1 MQIIELILNEDSID
15 AGVQA
20 ISIVGDPAIESNFI
34 ALSKEP
40 EIKLAK
46 IDEEKRILLG
56 PALIPNKTIYRKDG
70 DREYYVYFSNDTIR
84 KASQLFLKN
93 SRQGQSTLEHAMK
106 LTGLTVVESW
116 IVDDTEKDKSA
127 FYGMKMPVG
136 TWMTAI
142 KVDNEQVW
150 NNEVKNGN
158 VKGFSIEGYFADKTD
173 LSHVA
178 KEDENEKKLE
188 EIKKLLSDV

>member
-1 MQIIELILNEDSID
+1 MDIIELILNEESIE

-20 ISIVGDPAIESNFI
+20 ISIVENPAIESNFI
-34 ALSKEP
+34 ALAKEH
-40 EIKLAK
+40 ELKFAK
-46 IDEEKRILLG
+46 VDEEKRILLG

-93 SRQGQSTLEHAMK
+93 GSQGKSTLEHQMK

-127 FYGMKMPVG
+127 FYGLNMPVG
-136 TWMTAI
+136 TWMTSV
-142 KVDNEQVW
+142 KVDNDEIW
-150 NNEVKNGN
+150 NDYVKSGK
-158 VKGFSIEGYFADKTD
+158 VKGFSIEGYFADKTE
-173 LSHVA
+173 LKA
-178 KEDENEKKLE
+178 IEPTENEKKIESL
-188 EIKKLLSDV
+188 KKLLADV